1 MGKDELKEFLD
12 QKYYQYNTPNFI
24 ESDPIQIPHS
34 FSMREDIEISAFLSS
49 TIAWGKR
56 QMIISNAKK
65 MIEIMGS
72 SPYDFVMNFNKEKA
86 DEIPY
91 FVHRTFQHPDFIY
104 TLASLNNIYQNYG
117 GLKTIFESAFQK
129 TQNIRETLA
138 EFRKIFFSCN
148 FPKRTEKHI
157 ADVAKGAAGKRLN
170 MFLMWLCR
178 KDKSGVHFGLW
189 NIPQRNLML
198 PLDVHTATTG
208 RKLGLI
214 TRKQNDWKTVEEIT
228 NHLRELDPEDPVKYD
243 FALFGLGIFEN
254 F

>member
-1 MGKDELKEFLD
+1 MEIDKLKEFLD

-24 ESDPIQIPHS
+24 ETDPIQIPHS
-34 FSMREDIEISAFLSS
+34 FTLREDVEISAFLTS
-49 TIAWGKR
+49 TIAWGNRK
-56 QMIISNAKK
+56 MIISNAKK
-65 MIEIMGS
+65 MMQILGN
-72 SPYDFVMNFNKEKA
+72 SPYDFVMNFSDDKI

-91 FVHRTFQHPDFIY
+91 FVHRTFQNLDFLY
-104 TLASLNNIYQNYG
+104 SLAALKNIYENFG
-117 GLKTIFESAFQK
+117 GLKSVFENSYAK
-129 TQNIRETLA
+129 TKSIKQTLID
-138 EFRKIFFSCN
+138 FRKIFFSCN

-189 NIPQRNLML
+189 DIPTADLML
-198 PLDVHTATTG
+198 PLDVHTASTG
-208 RKLGLI
+208 RKLNLI

-228 NHLRELDPEDPVKYD
+228 SNLRKLDPSDPVKYD
-243 FALFGLGIFEN
+243 FALFGLGIFEH